1 MARSRNGRVAWAF
14 SWLIAAILLVP
25 APRQALA
32 YGYTVVA
39 QSWSPWIQ
47 ESGKSTGGMSEYICP
62 DNQAMIGRKHQGDE
76 NGNTSY
82 LCGKV
87 YYNGAEVPISTGASS
102 YTYARW
108 SADMKESNSYYT
120 CPVNKVMTG
129 RRHSGDEN
137 GNTSYLCTPIIYG
150 GNFVVL
156 DWDDAWSAPIQ
167 ESGKSTGGES
177 SFTCPT
183 NKVMV
188 GRQHE
193 GDENGNTRYLCAT
206 IVPSQSPA
214 ILGQGQQYGPFQES
228 GKKTGGES
236 RFTCPDNWI
245 MNFRSHS
252 GDENGNTYYGC
263 IPGKVQKVN
272 FTTTVAT
279 WGPWIQE
286 SGKNSGGQSSYTC
299 PSPQIMVGRAH
310 KGDENGN
317 TQYACSYMLVQ
328 GEVGAWGEIIWS
340 DWMKESSSYYTC
352 PLDQVM
358 IGRQHQGDENGNTRY
373 QCASVTMPF
382 MPTTLSQAV
391 DETVLQVGVPAT
403 RTSTSF
409 ATRDSMQIGSD
420 YFLNLDVGGEGNHTV
435 GGISSGFVG
444 AVNINAQENDSQ
456 PPYGP
461 IPLLILLDP
470 WGTSPPYPFADGTAN
485 YITMQGAP
493 LTNYYVGEMAR
504 VIAPKGQI
512 GLWIDNN
519 AYRSQIQTLADALNS
534 TPVLSTAPGSSC
546 FDEFPGMAGH
556 PKTCIANNRP

>member
-1 MARSRNGRVAWAF
+1 MTLIDRTLSFLF
-14 SWLIAAILLVP
+14 SLLVLATALAA
-25 APRQALA
+25 APQTAMA
-32 YGYTVVA
+32 YGYTVTA
-39 QSWSPWIQ
+39 QTWSPWIQ
-47 ESGKSTGGMSEYICP
+47 ESGKSTGGHSEYICP

-108 SADMKESNSYYT
+108 SPDMTEANSYYT

-129 RRHSGDEN
+129 RRHWGDEN

-150 GNFVVL
+150 GNFIVL

-167 ESGKSTGGES
+167 ESGKSSGGES

-206 IVPSQSPA
+206 IVPSQSPV
-214 ILGQGQQYGPFQES
+214 ILGSSQQFGPYQES

-236 RFTCPDNWI
+236 SFTCPANSVMDGRW
-245 MNFRSHS
+245 HE
-252 GDENGNTYYGC
+252 GDENGNTYYDCRSGT
-263 IPGKVQKVN
+263 VQKVP
-272 FTTTVAT
+272 FTTTAAT

-286 SGKNSGGQSSYTC
+286 SGKNSGGQSSYVC
-299 PSPQIMVGRAH
+299 PSPQFMVGRAH

-317 TQYACSYMLVQ
+317 TQYACSYVLVQ
-328 GEVGAWGEIIWS
+328 GEVGAWGETIWGN
-340 DWMKESSSYYTC
+340 WIKESNSAYGC

-373 QCASVTMPF
+373 QCSSIVMPY

-391 DETVLQVGVPAT
+391 SEAVQQVGAPAT
-403 RTSTSF
+403 RTSSSF
-409 ATRDSMQIGSD
+409 ATRDSMLIDGD
-420 YFLNLDVGGEGNHTV
+420 YFLHLDIGGEGYHSSDGVT
-435 GGISSGFVG
+435 SGFVG
-444 AVNINAQENDSQ
+444 AMNVNAQKNDSQ

-461 IPLLILLDP
+461 IPLLILVQS
-470 WGTSPPYPFADGTAN
+470 WQSSPPYPFANAIAN

-493 LTNYYVGEMAR
+493 LTDYYAGEMAR
-504 VIAPKGQI
+504 VIATKGQI
-512 GLWIDNN
+512 GLWIDEEL
-519 AYRSQIQTLADALNS
+519 YQRQIDALAAALNS
-534 TPVLSTAPGSSC
+534 TAVSSTSPGSTC
-546 FDEFPGMAGH
+546 FDEFNGKAGFA
-556 PKTCIANNRP
+556 KICIANNRP